1 MAVTAT
7 GIILNETFSPNNVP
21 PPIQFQSLA
30 AKMSCELFSLLVV
43 FLREIL
49 LWTVDVGKLIMA
61 CGWVVG
67 AIV

>member
-1 MAVTAT
+1 MLRCAAWGKASIMAKR
-7 GIILNETFSPNNVP
+7 IRLMI
-21 PPIQFQSLA
+21 
-30 AKMSCELFSLLVV
+30 CELFSLLVV